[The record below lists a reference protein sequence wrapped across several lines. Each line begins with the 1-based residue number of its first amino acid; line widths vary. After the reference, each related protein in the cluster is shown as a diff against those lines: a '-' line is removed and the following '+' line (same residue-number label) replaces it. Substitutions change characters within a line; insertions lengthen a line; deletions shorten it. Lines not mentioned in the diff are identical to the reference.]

1 MEIEIPKAMT
11 EPLLTSAAEQEI
23 SAEEV
28 VERAIRKYIER
39 NDENAVWRKE
49 RNYS

>member
-1 MEIEIPKAMT
+1 MEIEIPKSMT
-11 EPLLTSAAEQEI
+11 EPLLIAAEQEI

-39 NDENAVWRKE
+39 NDENAV
-49 RNYS
+49 